1 MRCGATTVAADGSRP
16 VTPAEMRRVSDDP
29 GRLDLVGAPEGFDA
43 LVMADIVRA
52 RKGLSVFVA
61 RDGARM
67 SAFADAF
74 RFFATNVE
82 VLTFPA
88 WDCLPYD
95 RIGPSAGVAAH
106 RMTTLSRLVGGVDP
120 KTPVLLVTTVPALV
134 QRVPPKSAVQR
145 ASYSAKVADTVE
157 VADLEAYFSVNG
169 YQRASTVS
177 ERGEFAIRGGVI
189 DVFPPSAEEPVRL
202 DLFGDTLESI
212 RAFDPESQR
221 STRKLTEVRLLPVS
235 EALLDKDS
243 ISRFRS
249 GYLQAFGAA
258 GDDPLYA
265 TVSEGGRRAGMEHW
279 LPLFYGRME
288 TLFDYLPADALV
300 ALDHLSREA
309 RDERLALLTDAY
321 EARAQAERR
330 AHYHPLE
337 PHRLYLT
344 ADEWQAQLGRRAT
357 RRFSA
362 FNEADGETVIDMG
375 ARAGSQISSI
385 GIEVLVAMTTLVLL
399 LYAGAVALIVLYTVL
414 IWLRVGGSYWRSVGA
429 LKEAMFVA
437 FGTSS
442 SFAAIP
448 AALRGLKD
456 GLKLDRSVVDLAM
469 PLGITLNPP
478 GSVFHFAI
486 ATLFL
491 SNLYGIH
498 LDVGQMIFVVLGAM
512 LAGVAASGAPGIAA
526 LTMISIILVPL
537 GLPVEVAII
546 LLVAIDP
553 IVDPILTVVNV
564 VGNAAMT
571 ALLGPKPAAPA
582 ELPQAVAAE

>member
-1 MRCGATTVAADGSRP
+1 MTRSLKSGLARLLLHPFAVFAGLLLGGLYGWIDRGQTPFIGPIGDVYIRLLQMCVIPLLFTAVATSL
-16 VTPAEMRRVSDDP
+16 
-29 GRLDLVGAPEGFDA
+29 GRLFLEGAA
-43 LVMADIVRA
+43 NR
-52 RKGLSVFVA
+52 
-61 RDGARM
+61 
-67 SAFADAF
+67 
-74 RFFATNVE
+74 
-82 VLTFPA
+82 
-88 WDCLPYD
+88 Y
-95 RIGPSAGVAAH
+95 
-106 RMTTLSRLVGGVDP
+106 LSRLIILLVSGLLIAGALGLALGQWGQPGADMQQHARQVIGEVIFRAEAASAGSVSAVGGGFAEI
-120 KTPVLLVTTVPALV
+120 VLNIVPENIFGALTTGNKVAILFFAILFGVALGSIT
-134 QRVPPKSAVQR
+134 REKSAH
-145 ASYSAKVADTVE
+145 AIE
-157 VADLEAYFSVNG
+157 LLEALYETFIKIIEWLMYV
-169 YQRASTVS
+169 
-177 ERGEFAIRGGVI
+177 
-189 DVFPPSAEEPVRL
+189 
-202 DLFGDTLESI
+202 
-212 RAFDPESQR
+212 
-221 STRKLTEVRLLPVS
+221 LPV
-235 EALLDKDS
+235 
-243 ISRFRS
+243 
-249 GYLQAFGAA
+249 G
-258 GDDPLYA
+258 
-265 TVSEGGRRAGMEHW
+265 
-279 LPLFYGRME
+279 LFC
-288 TLFDYLPADALV
+288 
-300 ALDHLSREA
+300 
-309 RDERLALLTDAY
+309 LAY
-321 EARAQAERR
+321 
-330 AHYHPLE
+330 
-337 PHRLYLT
+337 
-344 ADEWQAQLGRRAT
+344 
-357 RRFSA
+357 
-362 FNEADGETVIDMG
+362 
-375 ARAGSQISSI
+375 SQISSI